1 MLSRRFFFSHT
12 KEFFDFYRSA
22 ILCCLDC
29 KPNPAHTLCAEWER
43 KGLVDAVVTQNID
56 GLHTAAGSKKVYE
69 LHGSVMRNRCLDC
82 GRSYDVDR
90 VRSSDGVPH
99 CECEPLDEKTVDGA
113 IAAIAHAKTL
123 IVAGTSLSVYPAANL
138 INFFGGDALV
148 LINRD
153 RLAAESRA
161 DLVIRGNVGE
171 ILSACEV

>member
-1 MLSRRFFFSHT
+1 MLSRLQ
-12 KEFFDFYRSA
+12 A
-22 ILCCLDC
+22 Q
-29 KPNPAHTLCAEWER
+29 PGATLCAEWER
-43 KGLVDAVVTQNID
+43 AGLVDAVVTQNID

-99 CECEPLDEKTVDGA
+99 CECGGIVKPDVVLYGEPLDEETVEGA
-113 IAAIAHAKTL
+113 IAAIANAKTL